1 MIDEMDGRAIL
12 ADEVGLGKTIAA
24 GMILKEYLERGLVK
38 KFLILV
44 PASLG
49 FQWTN
54 ELVNK
59 IGIKTVFFN
68 RKGRAW
74 DYFDHQIASLD
85 LAKREEHARYLNE
98 IDFDM
103 VIVDEAHCLKNRK
116 TLNWR
121 FVNGLKKKYCLL
133 LTATPIQ
140 NNLEELYSLISIL
153 HPDLYP
159 DVEDFK
165 RKYVAGK
172 HLVRNSNLLKKEL
185 DKIMIRNTHQDTG
198 LIFPE
203 RIIHNIPVKLTEKE
217 EKLYWLVTDFVK
229 KEYWRRRAGKMNI
242 LNLITY
248 QREVCSSSFALLK
261 TLSSGKEYFPVFD
274 EILALAKE
282 IKINSK
288 MKKVMEI
295 LKEVEGK
302 TIIFTEYKA
311 TQIYIARFLEEQG
324 YKVMLFNGSFS
335 NSGKEYI
342 KYLFQQQKDI
352 LISTEAGSQGINLQF
367 CKNLINYDLPWNPMK
382 LEQRI
387 GRIHRLGQ
395 TSDVNIYNL
404 FTIDTVEE
412 KILKLLYDKIK
423 LFKSVIGNM
432 DNILMDT
439 ERMNN
444 LEKDILSI
452 LVEAHDERELEE
464 RFNEL
469 GNLFRKAVK
478 M

>member
-1 MIDEMDGRAIL
+1 MDGRAIL
-12 ADEVGLGKTIAA
+12 ADEVGLGKTIEA
-24 GMILKEYLERGLVK
+24 GMILKEYLDRGLVK

-103 VIVDEAHCLKNRK
+103 VIVDEAHCLKNRR

-153 HPDLYP
+153 YPELYP

-165 RKYVAGK
+165 KKYVAGK
-172 HLVRNSNLLKKEL
+172 HLVKNSDELKREL
-185 DKIMIRNTHQDTG
+185 DKIMIRNSHGDTG

-203 RIIHNIPVKLTEKE
+203 RIIHNIPVRLTEKE
-217 EKLYWLVTDFVK
+217 EKLYRLVTDFVK
-229 KEYWRRRAGKMNI
+229 KEYWRRRAGKMSI

-261 TLSSGKEYFPVFD
+261 TLSNGKEYFPVFD
-274 EILALAKE
+274 EILFLARE

-288 MKKVMEI
+288 MQKVLEI
-295 LKEVEGK
+295 LRKVKGK

-311 TQIYIARFLEEQG
+311 TQVYIARFLEEQG

-342 KYLFQQQKDI
+342 KYLFHQQKDI
-352 LISTEAGSQGINLQF
+352 LISTEAGSQGLNLQF

-395 TSDVNIYNL
+395 TSNVNIFNL
-404 FTIDTVEE
+404 FTINTVEE
-412 KILKLLYDKIK
+412 KILKLLYEKIK
-423 LFKSVIGNM
+423 LFKAVMGNM

-439 ERMNN
+439 NRMNN

-452 LVEAHDERELEE
+452 LVEANDEKELEE

-469 GNLFRKAVK
+469 GNQLKQAAK
-478 M
+478 I